1 MFSKERLANAFRRWG
16 YLQADL
22 DPLGRL
28 EPFVHADL
36 QDAGK
41 EDAER
46 WHRIYCGSIGVEFMH
61 IHFRDRCEWVARRM
75 EEAWREPNHRSIVR
89 RLAEAEL
96 LERFIHQRYVGT
108 KRYSLEGCA
117 AVIPLLDAV
126 LDISSQC
133 GARRCLIGMSHRGR
147 LNVMVNVVG
156 RPARDLFAHFQD
168 NVPRGVLGG
177 GDVRY
182 HLGATGEHVTAS
194 GQRIRLH
201 LVSNPSHLEAVGP
214 VMMGRA
220 KARQDRIGPKG
231 RRSVLPLL
239 IHGDAALAGQGI
251 AAEALNL
258 DGVDGFGVGGTVH
271 VVINNLIG
279 FTTSPASLHASR
291 YATDVA
297 KRLPIPIFHVNG
309 DDPEAV
315 IRAAEIATAYRYEF
329 ETDVVVDLIG
339 FRRYGHSEVDD
350 PSATQPL
357 LYRQIQ
363 TRPMLWRTY
372 GEKIMDQ
379 EELERLEGE
388 ILEKLG
394 MARDEGK
401 KEKAAPTFRTLPE
414 YWSPFVGGRYRRS
427 LEVDTGVPRDRL
439 VEIATRIT
447 VAPDDFH
454 LHDKVA
460 KGLALRRQMGTGKR
474 PVDWGTAEALAIG
487 SLLWEGTPVRLVGE
501 DSRRGTFNHR
511 HAVLFDVQTGEEHV
525 PLDRLQNGQARFSVH
540 DTPLSEAAAVG
551 FEYGYSRDYPEALVC
566 WEAQFGDFANGAQV
580 ILDQFVSAGEDK
592 WGLLSGLVLLL
603 PHGHEGQGPEHSSA
617 RVERFLQLAAEDDI
631 QVCQP
636 STAGQYFHLL
646 RRQALRAWRKPL
658 VMLTPKSLLRAEI
671 SFSPLEELTS
681 DRFRPVLGDSSV
693 ERVQRV
699 LLCSGKI
706 AHELAAERERRSD
719 DRTAVIRL
727 EELFPFPDNELT
739 EVLRPYAGVREFV
752 WVQEEPANMG
762 ALSFVRPRLQALIGD
777 RHLRAVKRT
786 ASASPATGSLEA
798 HRMEQRRLLELAF
811 GPRGGTT
818 VAPIQPGEID

>member
-1 MFSKERLANAFRRWG
+1 MRCQTLPDR
-16 YLQADL
+16 D
-22 DPLGRL
+22 
-28 EPFVHADL
+28 EP
-36 QDAGK
+36 
-41 EDAER
+41 
-46 WHRIYCGSIGVEFMH
+46 
-61 IHFRDRCEWVARRM
+61 
-75 EEAWREPNHRSIVR
+75 PRS
-89 RLAEAEL
+89 A
-96 LERFIHQRYVGT
+96 QRHGQ
-108 KRYSLEGCA
+108 R
-117 AVIPLLDAV
+117 
-126 LDISSQC
+126 
-133 GARRCLIGMSHRGR
+133 
-147 LNVMVNVVG
+147 
-156 RPARDLFAHFQD
+156 FAHFQD

-401 KEKAAPTFRTLPE
+401 KEKAASGPA
-414 YWSPFVGGRYRRS
+414 G
-427 LEVDTGVPRDRL
+427 RDRH
-439 VEIATRIT
+439 
-447 VAPDDFH
+447 PNH
-454 LHDKVA
+454 
-460 KGLALRRQMGTGKR
+460 GR
-474 PVDWGTAEALAIG
+474 PG
-487 SLLWEGTPVRLVGE
+487 
-501 DSRRGTFNHR
+501 
-511 HAVLFDVQTGEEHV
+511 
-525 PLDRLQNGQARFSVH
+525 
-540 DTPLSEAAAVG
+540 
-551 FEYGYSRDYPEALVC
+551 
-566 WEAQFGDFANGAQV
+566 
-580 ILDQFVSAGEDK
+580 
-592 WGLLSGLVLLL
+592 
-603 PHGHEGQGPEHSSA
+603 
-617 RVERFLQLAAEDDI
+617 
-631 QVCQP
+631 
-636 STAGQYFHLL
+636 
-646 RRQALRAWRKPL
+646 
-658 VMLTPKSLLRAEI
+658 
-671 SFSPLEELTS
+671 
-681 DRFRPVLGDSSV
+681 
-693 ERVQRV
+693 
-699 LLCSGKI
+699 
-706 AHELAAERERRSD
+706 
-719 DRTAVIRL
+719 
-727 EELFPFPDNELT
+727 
-739 EVLRPYAGVREFV
+739 
-752 WVQEEPANMG
+752 
-762 ALSFVRPRLQALIGD
+762 
-777 RHLRAVKRT
+777 
-786 ASASPATGSLEA
+786 
-798 HRMEQRRLLELAF
+798 
-811 GPRGGTT
+811 
-818 VAPIQPGEID
+818 